1 MTIRPSFMVVDDHPL
16 YRHGVTMLVEQ
27 ELRLECAGEAGS
39 LPEALVILAAKRP
52 RLAIVDI
59 SLQGQS
65 GLDLVRAI
73 RADYP
78 ETLVLVVS
86 MHEENLYGERALK
99 AGARGY
105 VMKHESPLA
114 LVGAV
119 RELLEGRI
127 AVSKELR
134 ERMLEGMVG
143 GKAGREGEDP
153 VERLSDR
160 ELEVFTH
167 IGKGCGAAE
176 IAERLGL
183 SVKTVNAYRDHIKDK
198 LSLPSAADLRK
209 FAVEWG
215 ARPRGEGPA

>member
-1 MTIRPSFMVVDDHPL
+1 V
-16 YRHGVTMLVEQ
+16 
-27 ELRLECAGEAGS
+27 
-39 LPEALVILAAKRP
+39 ALLASTKP
-52 RLAIVDI
+52 RIAIVDI

-73 RADYP
+73 KADYP

-105 VMKHESPLA
+105 VMKHESPGV

-119 RELLEGRI
+119 RDVLDGKI
-127 AVSKELR
+127 AVSGELR
-134 ERMLEGMVG
+134 ERMLEGLVG
-143 GKAGREGEDP
+143 CKSEADP

-160 ELEVFTH
+160 ELEVFTL

-176 IAERLGL
+176 IAEKLRI
-183 SVKTVNAYRDHIKDK
+183 SVKTVNAYRDHIKEK
-198 LSLPSAADLRK
+198 LNVPSAADLRK
-209 FAVEWG
+209 FAVEWSSR
-215 ARPRGEGPA
+215 A

>member
-1 MTIRPSFMVVDDHPL
+1 MPIKPSFIVVDDHPL
-16 YRHGVTMLVEQ
+16 YRHGVTMLIGQ
-27 ELRLECAGEAGS
+27 ELRLECAGEAGT
-39 LPEALVILAAKRP
+39 LPEALELLARTSP

-65 GLDLVRAI
+65 GLELVRAMK
-73 RADYP
+73 AEHPD
-78 ETLVLVVS
+78 TLVLVVS

-105 VMKHESPLA
+105 VMKHESPTV
-114 LVGAV
+114 LVSAV
-119 RELLEGRI
+119 REVLEGRI
-127 AVSKELR
+127 AVSETLR
-134 ERMLEGMVG
+134 ERMLEGIVG
-143 GKAGREGEDP
+143 GKSEVEP

-160 ELEVFTH
+160 ELEVFTL

-198 LSLPSAADLRK
+198 LDLPSASDLRK

-215 ARPRGEGPA
+215 AKG

>member
-1 MTIRPSFMVVDDHPL
+1 MGIRPGFIVVDDHPL
-16 YRHGVTMLVEQ
+16 YRHGVTMLIGQ
-27 ELRLECAGEAGS
+27 ELHLECAGEAGDI
-39 LPEALVILAAKRP
+39 PTALEILGRSRP

-65 GLDLVRAI
+65 GLDLVR
-73 RADYP
+73 RMKSDFP

-105 VMKHESPLA
+105 VMKHESPVA
-114 LVGAV
+114 LVEAV
-119 RELLEGRI
+119 RDVLEGRI
-127 AVSKELR
+127 AVSDELR
-134 ERMLEGMVG
+134 ERMLEGI
-143 GKAGREGEDP
+143 ASGRSEVEP

-160 ELEVFTH
+160 ELEVFTL

-198 LSLPSAADLRK
+198 LCLSSAADLRK

-215 ARPRGEGPA
+215 ARQ